1 MKNEMNDSDFCTET
15 NQQKQKAP
23 KRRLK
28 RKIRRAMSGSL
39 ALVCA
44 FMGTH
49 IVNGQI
55 DPLVLS
61 LGVYTNQEMVEQA
74 NERLL
79 NRSSKQLTRIPV
91 FAHRGFA
98 QNALDNSYAAFD
110 IALQSGCP
118 QIELDVRSSADG
130 VYYVS
135 HDDNIKSIT
144 GLDWWISQ
152 KTSAELDGVLMS
164 NGEKLHRLSEVVER
178 YRDQMIYLVEIK
190 DESGDAWPFLDVVK
204 GHPQLAQNIQVQSF
218 DRKVLEAIHHELPNM
233 FVQWLINDHH
243 KVEEALNCDW
253 LDSIAL
259 DHILISEDRVRT
271 IHEHQKEVWL
281 WTVDDLEM
289 IHTYLSWGVDG
300 VITNLESAVSLYKE
314 MAFE

>member
-1 MKNEMNDSDFCTET
+1 MNNET
-15 NQQKQKAP
+15 NSSNLNKEVEQVKHKAP

-28 RKIRRAMSGSL
+28 RKIRRAISGTL

-44 FMGTH
+44 IGVSGV
-49 IVNGQI
+49 VNQQI
-55 DPLVLS
+55 NPLVLN
-61 LGVYTNQEMVEQA
+61 LGVYTNQEMVQQA

-164 NGEKLHRLSEVVER
+164 NGEKPHRLSEVVER

-218 DRKVLEAIHHELPNM
+218 DLQVLKEIHNELPNM

-243 KVEEALNCDW
+243 KVEEAIACDW
-253 LDSIAL
+253 LDSLAL
-259 DHILISEDRVRT
+259 DHILISEDRVNK

-281 WTVDDLEM
+281 WTVDDLDM

-314 MAFE
+314 MALE

>member
-1 MKNEMNDSDFCTET
+1 MTNET
-15 NQQKQKAP
+15 NPYDKHIESAQQKPKAP

-28 RKIRRAMSGSL
+28 RKVRRAISGTL

-44 FMGTH
+44 ILGSHLFNQQ
-49 IVNGQI
+49 VN
-55 DPLVLS
+55 PLVLS

-79 NRSSKQLTRIPV
+79 NRTSKQLTRIPV

-98 QNALDNSYAAFD
+98 QEALDNSYAAFD

-218 DRKVLEAIHHELPNM
+218 DLKVLEAIHNELPNM

-243 KVEEALNCDW
+243 KVEQALNCEW
-253 LDSIAL
+253 LDSLAL
-259 DHILISEDRVRT
+259 DHILISQDRVNT
-271 IHEHQKEVWL
+271 IHEHGKEVWL
-281 WTVDDLEM
+281 WTVDDLDM

-300 VITNLESAVSLYKE
+300 VITNLESAVNLYKE
-314 MAFE
+314 MALE

>member
-1 MKNEMNDSDFCTET
+1 MENET
-15 NQQKQKAP
+15 NQENLSVETNQPKPVVK

-28 RKIRRAMSGSL
+28 KKIRRAISGTL
-39 ALVCA
+39 ALVCSLGCT
-44 FMGTH
+44 F
-49 IVNGQI
+49 VFDQKL
-55 DPLVLS
+55 DPLTLMP
-61 LGVYTNQEMVEQA
+61 GVYSNEEMVKQA
-74 NERLL
+74 NDRLV
-79 NRSSKQLTRIPV
+79 NRTSKELTRIPV
-91 FAHRGFA
+91 FAHRGFV
-98 QNALDNSYAAFD
+98 NGTVDNSYAAFD
-110 IALQSGCP
+110 LALQAGCP

-135 HDDNIKSIT
+135 HDDNIKSIS

-190 DESGDAWPFLDVVK
+190 DESGDPWPFLDVVR

-218 DRKVLEAIHHELPNM
+218 DIKVLEAIHSELPNM
-233 FVQWLINDHH
+233 FVQWLVNDHH
-243 KVEEALNCDW
+243 KVDEALSYDW

-259 DHILISEDRVRT
+259 DHILISEDRVNT

-281 WTVDDLEM
+281 WTVDDLNM

-314 MAFE
+314 MAID